1 MSSFWGVNLL
11 KITTSLYLNLGKY
24 KSITMAGRKSDFLL
38 EVSNKGGGML
48 AGQIFTEFKW
58 LSSLDLL
65 ITPAF
70 GINFGFF
77 RQRVS

>member
-1 MSSFWGVNLL
+1 
-11 KITTSLYLNLGKY
+11 
-24 KSITMAGRKSDFLL
+24 MAGRKSDFLF
-38 EVSNKGGGML
+38 EVSTKGGGML
-48 AGQIFTEFKW
+48 AGQIVTEFKW

-65 ITPAF
+65 ITPAC